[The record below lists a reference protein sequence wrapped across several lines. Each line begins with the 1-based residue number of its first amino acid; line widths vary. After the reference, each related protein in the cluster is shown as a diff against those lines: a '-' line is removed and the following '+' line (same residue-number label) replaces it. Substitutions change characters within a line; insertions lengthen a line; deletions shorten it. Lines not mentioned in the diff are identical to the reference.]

1 MDCINQ
7 DKELENESNC
17 QDDDVSSRDENCE
30 DVNDAPDSIR
40 GDVVRKNEMIDMVAS
55 GNGICGENAGE
66 EIILVLRDGC

>member
-30 DVNDAPDSIR
+30 DVNNAPDSIR
-40 GDVVRKNEMIDMVAS
+40 GD
-55 GNGICGENAGE
+55 
-66 EIILVLRDGC
+66 